1 VIFYW
6 LNDCIKGKLELPN
19 PIFNISCGL
28 ICPEDHYLGYE
39 KGIAECLQCPPE
51 TFKNGNFFQL
61 KEQYKQQ
68 TRLNLNNFQK
78 NCYVLSDTTDIKN
91 LTKIRNV
98 NCSGWIADST
108 NNWIQTGNYSNLIN
122 MSVYSELVY
131 GVELYK
137 DGYVLY
143 N

>member
-1 VIFYW
+1 
-6 LNDCIKGKLELPN
+6 
-19 PIFNISCGL
+19 
-28 ICPEDHYLGYE
+28 
-39 KGIAECLQCPPE
+39 
-51 TFKNGNFFQL
+51 
-61 KEQYKQQ
+61 
-68 TRLNLNNFQK
+68 
-78 NCYVLSDTTDIKN
+78 VLSDTTDIKN